1 MRQDFA
7 ANLLITYLPT
17 SIRVEFVIGCVCVK
31 LYLCKLEASMV
42 VLLLSSSFRK
52 ICCLGHPSEICH
64 TLRYHYSTVCYHGIT
79 FTFPPKQP
87 ASLPYLLIIISTV
100 FYCVYHVDDKALI

>member
-1 MRQDFA
+1 MRHDYA
-7 ANLLITYLPT
+7 ANLLIICSPT
-17 SIRVEFVIGCVCVK
+17 SFRVEFVIGCVCVK

-64 TLRYHYSTVCYHGIT
+64 IVRDHYAHVCFKYDWN
-79 FTFPPKQP
+79 
-87 ASLPYLLIIISTV
+87 V
-100 FYCVYHVDDKALI
+100 